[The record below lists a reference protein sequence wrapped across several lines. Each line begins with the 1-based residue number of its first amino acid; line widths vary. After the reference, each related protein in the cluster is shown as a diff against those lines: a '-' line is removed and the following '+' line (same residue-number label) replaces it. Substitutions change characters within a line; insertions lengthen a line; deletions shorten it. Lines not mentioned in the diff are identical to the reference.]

1 MSALSITARGG
12 TTKTLSTDII
22 NEFKVNMRGEL
33 ITQSDGLYES
43 ARKLWN
49 GMIDKKTGYD
59 CPVHRCRRRRN
70 RSKFF

>member
-33 ITQSDGLYES
+33 ITQSDGQYES

-49 GMIDKKTGYD
+49 GMIDKK
-59 CPVHRCRRRRN
+59 N
-70 RSKFF
+70 RL